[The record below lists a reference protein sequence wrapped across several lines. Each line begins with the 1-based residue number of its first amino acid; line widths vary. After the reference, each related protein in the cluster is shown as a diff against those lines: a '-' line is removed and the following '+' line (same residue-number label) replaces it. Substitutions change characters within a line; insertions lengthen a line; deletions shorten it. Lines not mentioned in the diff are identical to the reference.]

1 MRTRPPKAAKPGAG
15 LGHLFPSE
23 EPKTAKVPT
32 LGSGEDPKILC
43 PECNGELHIHSS
55 DNKTSECATCHATG
69 SVPRETFEEY
79 VADHP
84 DCPAARQ
91 LAAKRGETP

>member
-1 MRTRPPKAAKPGAG
+1 MRTRPPKAKKPGAG

-32 LGSGEDPKILC
+32 LLSDDDPKILC
-43 PECNGELHIHSS
+43 PVCNGELHALSR
-55 DNKTSECATCHATG
+55 DNKATECALCHATG
-69 SVPRETFEEY
+69 SVAREMFDTY

-84 DCPAARQ
+84 ECAAARQ